1 MESTRAMKTGGGHL
15 FSKYLDCVGRNKPFY
30 KVFGNIYCG
39 FNSDSA
45 HNEALK
51 SFKVAAVVLLVADS
65 VQSRTSLTT
74 LQNTWAFYTQQ

>member
-1 MESTRAMKTGGGHL
+1 MESTRVMKTGASHL
-15 FSKYLDCVGRNKPFY
+15 FSEYLDSVDRDKPFY

-45 HNEALK
+45 HNEALE

-65 VQSRTSLTT
+65 VQSKTSLIT
-74 LQNTWAFYTQQ
+74 LQSTWASYTQQ